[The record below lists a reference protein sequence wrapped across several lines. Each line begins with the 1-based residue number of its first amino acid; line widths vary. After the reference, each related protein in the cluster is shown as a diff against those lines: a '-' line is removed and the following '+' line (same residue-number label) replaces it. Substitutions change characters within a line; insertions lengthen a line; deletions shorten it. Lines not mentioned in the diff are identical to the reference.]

1 MNELLRELTNVQS
14 PLERDRYLN
23 QIAQEFQLSV
33 HSLEE
38 QFNQLKQEQ
47 RSVQRQERQQFYQ
60 DEMMPPPMEEP
71 VFEENHVQNKL
82 PLTQVQKQNV
92 LYYFV

>member
-1 MNELLRELTNVQS
+1 MFNL
-14 PLERDRYLN
+14 LERDRYLN

-71 VFEENHVQNKL
+71 VLKRI
-82 PLTQVQKQNV
+82 TSRTS
-92 LYYFV
+92 YR

>member
-1 MNELLRELTNVQS
+1 
-14 PLERDRYLN
+14 
-23 QIAQEFQLSV
+23 
-33 HSLEE
+33 
-38 QFNQLKQEQ
+38 QEQ

-82 PLTQVQKQNV
+82 PLTQVQKAERSLLFRLMNEQGV
-92 LYYFV
+92 RQTVQQLPDF

>member
-1 MNELLRELTNVQS
+1 MFNL

-47 RSVQRQERQQFYQ
+47 RSVQRQERQRF
-60 DEMMPPPMEEP
+60 
-71 VFEENHVQNKL
+71 L
-82 PLTQVQKQNV
+82 SR
-92 LYYFV
+92 